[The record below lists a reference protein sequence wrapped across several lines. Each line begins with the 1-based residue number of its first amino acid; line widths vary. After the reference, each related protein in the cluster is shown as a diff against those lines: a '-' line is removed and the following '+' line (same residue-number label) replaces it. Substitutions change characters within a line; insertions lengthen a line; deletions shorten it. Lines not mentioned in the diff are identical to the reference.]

1 MPLDIHHISP
11 SLLPTDSFQTFSTP
25 RAKCNNCMMF
35 LSFCSFISFTTMSWW
50 SLLSKY
56 IYWLFSHC
64 IHHIDVYDLLRHFP
78 KDHFQGVFSEHSFLW
93 LFIIQVLEFMRLY
106 KEFYYNIKQSWRS
119 HLKNKSLQASFLLN
133 TFPHREW
140 LSVTWHHL
148 LQHREKDGAQ
158 GTNQGILFIG
168 HWLLWGYQWPIKGQA
183 GIDRDRSLSLWLSL
197 LNMSN
202 RLTWTV
208 CATIWRRG
216 GENSVLL

>member
-1 MPLDIHHISP
+1 MISTTSVLVSFLQIP
-11 SLLPTDSFQTFSTP
+11 SKHSAHQEQNAIIVWYFYHS
-25 RAKCNNCMMF
+25 AA
-35 LSFCSFISFTTMSWW
+35 LSHSHTMSWW

-78 KDHFQGVFSEHSFLW
+78 KDHFQVVFSEHSFLW

-140 LSVTWHHL
+140 LTVTWHHL
-148 LQHREKDGAQ
+148 LQHRENDGAQ
-158 GTNQGILFIG
+158 GTNQGILFTG
-168 HWLLWGYQWPIKGQA
+168 HWLLWG
-183 GIDRDRSLSLWLSL
+183 
-197 LNMSN
+197 
-202 RLTWTV
+202 
-208 CATIWRRG
+208 
-216 GENSVLL
+216 